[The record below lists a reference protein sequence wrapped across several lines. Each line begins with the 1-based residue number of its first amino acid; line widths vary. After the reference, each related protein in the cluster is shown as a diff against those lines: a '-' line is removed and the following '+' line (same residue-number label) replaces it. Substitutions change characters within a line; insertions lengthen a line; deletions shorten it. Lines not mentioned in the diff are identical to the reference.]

1 MYNAF
6 MHRYLVVELK
16 RGEFQPEYIGKLNF
30 YCSAVDDILCR
41 EGDNPTIGL
50 LLCQNKDQIM
60 AEYALRDVLKPI
72 GISDYELGKA
82 FLADSNVSK
91 TTFVAYSCAVRR
103 LDNYIDRK
111 PYRCHHGD
119 YNEQIP
125 LVFADTLTGYLQE
138 CIDNGNKPATICSK
152 ERTCISFLC
161 FVENAGCSDLSQLNT
176 GIVSKAL
183 LTLSNKDAY
192 ARIRQFLN
200 YLVEKGITEMDFSRI
215 VPHYKRGMVLPTTY
229 TPDEILKCQIF

>member
-1 MYNAF
+1 M
-6 MHRYLVVELK
+6 
-16 RGEFQPEYIGKLNF
+16 
-30 YCSAVDDILCR
+30 
-41 EGDNPTIGL
+41 
-50 LLCQNKDQIM
+50 
-60 AEYALRDVLKPI
+60 
-72 GISDYELGKA
+72 
-82 FLADSNVSK
+82 
-91 TTFVAYSCAVRR
+91 
-103 LDNYIDRK
+103 
-111 PYRCHHGD
+111 
-119 YNEQIP
+119 
-125 LVFADTLTGYLQE
+125 FADTLPGYLQE
-138 CIDNGNKPATICSK
+138 GIDNGNKPATICSK

-183 LTLSNKDAY
+183 LTFSNKDAY